1 MNSYE
6 ILKFLTVKLTA
17 EKFGDTNGKTVSATG
32 FYAIL
37 DGKPVIVTAK
47 HFTEAIE
54 PQVTIPAHYKINNTI
69 ITVPVTAVA
78 DWVVSEEYDIA
89 YCEVKPFEKK
99 FKEIT
104 GHNMHYTAISEK
116 DIMTKEEYS
125 KLNILTEVLTMGYPV
140 GASSTHHEYPLFKKG
155 YLSSMPNDFT
165 EDGEGYLDMSCDC
178 GMSGSPLLLNNSPL
192 KLVGIL
198 VEYLK
203 DDTNTTPGTAVYV
216 SADKILEIDSSI
228 K

>member
-17 EKFGDTNGKTVSATG
+17 KKFGDTNGKTVSATG

-69 ITVPVTAVA
+69 ITVPVTAYVEWEA
-78 DWVVSEEYDIA
+78 SDEFDIA
-89 YCEVKPFEKK
+89 YCKIKPFEKK

-104 GHNMHYTAISEK
+104 GHNMFYTAISEK
-116 DIMTKEEYS
+116 NIMTKEEFS
-125 KLNILTEVLTMGYPV
+125 KLNILTEMLTMGYPV

-155 YLSSMPNDFT
+155 YIASMPNNFT
-165 EDGEGYLDMSCDC
+165 EDGEGYLDMTCDR

-198 VEYLK
+198 VEYIK
-203 DDTNTTPGTAVYV
+203 DDTNTTPGTTVYV
-216 SADKILEIDSSI
+216 SADKLLGI
-228 K
+228 KNP